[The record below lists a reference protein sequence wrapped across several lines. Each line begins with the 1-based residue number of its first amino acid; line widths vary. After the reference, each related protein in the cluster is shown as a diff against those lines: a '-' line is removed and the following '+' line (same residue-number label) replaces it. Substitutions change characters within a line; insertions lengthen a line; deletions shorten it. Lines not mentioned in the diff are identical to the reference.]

1 MESEMNQEPLVS
13 VIVPVYNVEAYLDQ
27 CLESILAQSYHNM
40 EILMVDDG
48 STDDS
53 GIMCDRWA
61 ERDERIRV
69 IHQPNGGLSAARNT
83 ALDVMTG
90 QLVTMV
96 DSDDVLHPDFI
107 TTLLDAMRQH
117 DADIAVGSYR
127 PFYGDDTA
135 FPAPAG
141 HHDPPRAYDQREAL
155 LAILYQKG
163 LTHSAWGRL
172 YREELF
178 HGIRYPVGKYYE
190 DFAIIY
196 PLLKKCRTV
205 VKIDDILYGYRQR
218 DKSIL
223 QTFSPRRADVLDLG
237 EQLEADIVAHD
248 QQYANSIHS
257 RLLSAYFNILLLS
270 HQDKA
275 HDHKSLEDRCWKGIE
290 RLRNKCLIDPHVRSK
305 NKLGILASYLGRWFL
320 CEIVGRNY
328 QPQP

>member
-1 MESEMNQEPLVS
+1 MNQEPLVS
-13 VIVPVYNVEAYLDQ
+13 VIVPVYNVEAFLDQ
-27 CLESILAQSYHNM
+27 CLESILAQSYRNM
-40 EILMVDDG
+40 EILVVDDG
-48 STDDS
+48 STDNS
-53 GIMCDRWA
+53 GNMCDRWA

-107 TTLLDAMRQH
+107 ATLLDTMRQH

-135 FPAPAG
+135 FPADVG
-141 HHDPPRAYDQREAL
+141 HYAPPRSYDQHEAL

-172 YREELF
+172 YRAELF
-178 HGIRYPVGKYYE
+178 NGIRYPVGQFYE

-205 VKIDDILYGYRQR
+205 VKTEAVLYGYRQR

-223 QTFSPRRADVLDLG
+223 QTFSPRRAHVLDIG
-237 EQLEADIVAHD
+237 ERLEAEIDAHD
-248 QQYANSIHS
+248 KQYASAIRS

-270 HQDKA
+270 HQDKTN
-275 HDHKSLEDRCWKGIE
+275 DHKSLQDRCWNGIK
-290 RLRNKCLIDPHVRSK
+290 RLRNKCLMDPHVRSK
-305 NKLGILASYLGRWFL
+305 NKLGILASYLGRWFV
-320 CEIVGRNY
+320 CNVVGRDY
-328 QPQP
+328 QPKP